1 MFDQAKLLQMPA
13 YDLKPLCKRKISY
26 RLENTTTGSLATDLP
41 SFVSYDSKTNFV
53 TLFGKNKAETDKSYS
68 FVLVATD
75 EEDKIFNTDY
85 TFVVEVPRNLPPYF
99 ETALTQKTVT
109 AGTAS

>member
-1 MFDQAKLLQMPA
+1 MI
-13 YDLKPLCKRKISY
+13 RKISY